1 MDRMSEFTDL
11 LDLTALGAEPGFT
24 RYASCFAG
32 CGAHA
37 DPSTRHSHST
47 PWEFFGQFGVTV
59 TQFDGQPAQV
69 SHVDQ
74 PSPEVKYT
82 PDEARLIAYQFLLAA
97 DFAERLNLPTATAEI
112 ALRLGEKLAAAAG

>member
-1 MDRMSEFTDL
+1 MSDLTDL
-11 LDLTALGAEPGFT
+11 LDRTTLGAQDNFA

-32 CGAHA
+32 CGGHA

-47 PWEFFGQFGVTV
+47 PWEYFGEFGVTV

-69 SHVDQ
+69 THIDQ

-82 PDEARLIAYQFLLAA
+82 PDEARLLAYQFLLAA
-97 DFAERLNLPTATAEI
+97 DFAERLNTPTTTADI
-112 ALRLGEKLAAAAG
+112 AQRLGEKLAATAG